1 MQYKN
6 LGKTGLKVSRICFG
20 CMSFGDPTKGR
31 HSWVVNEQE
40 GRAMIKKALDS
51 GINFFDT
58 ANVYAIGTSEE
69 MLGRAMRDYARRDEL
84 VIASKVHGK
93 MRDDPNGKGLSRK
106 AIMTEIDGSL
116 KRLQTDYLD
125 LYQTHRWDDETPIEE
140 TLEALHDVVKAGKVR
155 YIGASSMKAW
165 QFSKAL
171 YTADLRHW
179 TRFVSMQPQ
188 YNLMYREEEREMV
201 PLCASE
207 GIGIIPWSPLARG
220 KLARP
225 WVAQSS
231 TLRDQ
236 TDPVSVGLYKRNEEL
251 DRPIVDRLTEVASA
265 KGVPQAQVALAWLL
279 SRPAVTSAI
288 VGTTKIEQLDDALAA
303 VDVTLTSAE
312 IAALEEP
319 YRPHPWIAGA

>member
-1 MQYKN
+1 MHYKR
-6 LGKTGLKVSRICFG
+6 LGNTGLKVSRICFG
-20 CMSFGDPTKGR
+20 CMSFGDPALGR
-31 HSWVVNEQE
+31 HSWVVTEEE
-40 GRAMIKKALDS
+40 GRAMLKRALEA

-69 MLGRAMRDYARRDEL
+69 MLGRAIRDFAKRDEL

-93 MRDDPNGKGLSRK
+93 MREEPNGRGLSRK
-106 AIMTEIDGSL
+106 AILHELDASL
-116 KRLQTDYLD
+116 KRLGTDYLD

-140 TLEALHDVVKAGKVR
+140 TLEAMHDAIKAGKIR

-171 YTADLRHW
+171 YTADLRHL

-188 YNLMYREEEREMV
+188 YNLMYREEEREML
-201 PLCASE
+201 PLCAAE
-207 GIGIIPWSPLARG
+207 GIGVIPWSPLARG
-220 KLARP
+220 KLART
-225 WVAQSS
+225 WTAQGS

-251 DRPIVDRLTEVASA
+251 DKPIVDRLTEVATA
-265 KGVPQAQVALAWLL
+265 KGLPQAQVALAWLL
-279 SRPAVTSAI
+279 HKPVVTSAI
-288 VGTTKIEQLDDALAA
+288 VGTTKPGQLEDAIAS
-303 VDVTLTSAE
+303 VDVKLTPEE

-319 YRPHPWIAGA
+319 YSPHAWIAGA

>member
-40 GRAMIKKALDS
+40 GRVMIKKALDS

-201 PLCASE
+201 PLCSSE

-225 WVAQSS
+225 WVVQSS

-265 KGVPQAQVALAWLL
+265 KGMPQAQVALAWLL

-303 VDVTLTSAE
+303 VEVTLTPAE